1 MENCQN
7 LNGKGS
13 SYVTH
18 ILFIK
23 RYLIM
28 SRPTGALISVQT
40 KPKTKKKCTETSP
53 LCVSLLEYW
62 LRWHN
67 SSSKKKKKKI
77 VVLLFTHQ
85 RQQGGWVRD
94 VGGSR
99 AHSLGGTF
107 EIKFLLNF
115 CQYSLSF
122 FSFLFFISTH
132 HHLCVQYNKRI
143 ESLGKRKYS
152 GVDLKAFCQIW
163 TEEERAKICLSSPP
177 KKEWPLIHFLLFAL
191 FTL

>member
-1 MENCQN
+1 MFRFSNID
-7 LNGKGS
+7 S
-13 SYVTH
+13 DDTTV
-18 ILFIK
+18 
-23 RYLIM
+23 
-28 SRPTGALISVQT
+28 V
-40 KPKTKKKCTETSP
+40 
-53 LCVSLLEYW
+53 V
-62 LRWHN
+62 
-67 SSSKKKKKKI
+67 KKKKKI

-152 GVDLKAFCQIW
+152 GVDLKASAKYGRKRSARKFVFPPPQKKNGHSFIFFCLLCSHCRHSVKSKVVI
-163 TEEERAKICLSSPP
+163 
-177 KKEWPLIHFLLFAL
+177 LIFFLFSC
-191 FTL
+191 FCGKS